1 MKYAT
6 LSIKGHLKF
15 HWIVITS
22 IDRYKERNEKVL
34 TCPGLVL
41 AVKFAPFC
49 IIIILHNYNFVI
61 IAFHN
66 RCYFTEKLKTS
77 TATYRKH
84 IQKHLMHVKRTQ

>member
-6 LSIKGHLKF
+6 LSIEGHFEF
-15 HWIVITS
+15 HWIVITT

-34 TCPGLVL
+34 SCPGLVL

-49 IIIILHNYNFVI
+49 IIIILHNYIFVI

-66 RCYFTEKLKTS
+66 RSFTL
-77 TATYRKH
+77 
-84 IQKHLMHVKRTQ
+84 QKS